1 MQVGLAALPDLKSS
15 PSWLGF
21 VQMCRWI
28 VVVCIVLMALLLL
41 VMPLQYGLVRLSKA
55 VIGVVDSISRAVSQR
70 AANSAN
76 QAQPQGLHEELR
88 AKSKF
93 SSK

>member
-1 MQVGLAALPDLKSS
+1 M
-15 PSWLGF
+15 
-21 VQMCRWI
+21 
-28 VVVCIVLMALLLL
+28 CIVLMALLLP

-76 QAQPQGLHEELR
+76 QAQPQGLHV
-88 AKSKF
+88 
-93 SSK
+93 